1 MFNSKEYRLK
11 FTDRAKKIVEQMSLE
26 EKVYLMSG
34 RISLEDVGDVFNNPG
49 PDNHYNIFPYPAGG
63 NERLGVP
70 ELKFCDGPRGVVC
83 YRATCFPVTMAR
95 GATFDTELEEE
106 VGEAIAR
113 EIRAFGGNYFGGVC
127 VNLPYNPGWGRS
139 QEVYGEDTYHLG
151 AMGSALVKGVQ
162 KHNVVACV
170 KHYAFNSME
179 EGRFRVSVDASRK
192 TEREIYLRHFKDCI
206 DAGAASVMSAYNK
219 HKGTHL
225 GENEY
230 LLRDVLKDEWDFDGF
245 VVSDFIW
252 GTKSTVDAAN
262 NGLDVEMCNTNYYGD
277 KLVEAV
283 KENKVKESVI
293 DEAALRIVRT
303 LLAAAEAEDPE
314 TYERSV
320 ISCDKHI
327 ALAKK
332 AAAKAM
338 TLVKNENDVLPL
350 SKKLDNILVLG
361 KLANVENIGD
371 HGSSRVFP
379 YYTVTPLQGIV
390 DVAKDSKVTYYS
402 GEDIEKAADL
412 AKKADAVIMV
422 VGYDNDDEGEF
433 LTNEDSIIFEKCIGG
448 DRRDLGIH
456 QNEVDLVNAVGKV
469 NKNNAV
475 VLIGGNMILVD
486 NFEANA
492 SSILMAYYPGMEGG
506 SVIAETLFGD
516 NNPGGKLP
524 FVLVKD
530 AKDLPEVDWDAEE
543 IVYDYYHGYARLE
556 KNKVA
561 PYAPYGFGLS
571 YTTFDIK
578 GASCKVDNNVITA
591 QVEVTN
597 TGKVAGDEVIQ
608 LYVGKEDSSVD
619 RPVRAL
625 KGFMRVTLQPGETK
639 TVTVTTPVSK
649 LEYYCEND
657 NVWKLESGKYQA
669 YIGNCLSDEH
679 LTKVEFEVK

>member
-1 MFNSKEYRLK
+1 MFNSKAYRLK
-11 FTDRAKKIVEQMSLE
+11 FTEKAKEIVSQMTLE

-34 RISLEDVGDVFNNPG
+34 RISLEDLGEVFNNTSA
-49 PDNHYNIFPYPAGG
+49 DNHYNLFPYPAGG

-113 EIRAFGGNYFGGVC
+113 EIRAFGGNYYGGVC

-162 KHNVVACV
+162 KHNVIACV

-179 EGRFRVSVDASRK
+179 NARFKVSVKASKR

-206 DAGAASVMSAYNK
+206 DAGAASVMSAYNRYQ
-219 HKGTHL
+219 GTYC
-225 GENEY
+225 GENKY

-245 VVSDFIW
+245 VVSDFVW
-252 GTKSTVDAAN
+252 GTRSTVDAAN
-262 NGLDVEMCNTNYYGD
+262 NGLDVEMCNTFYYGD
-277 KLVEAV
+277 KLVQAV
-283 KENKVKESVI
+283 KENKVSESVI
-293 DEAALRIVRT
+293 DEAVVRIVRT
-303 LLAAAEAEDPE
+303 LLAAAESDDPE
-314 TYERSV
+314 KYDRSV
-320 ISCDKHI
+320 VGCVAHI
-327 ALAKK
+327 DLAKK
-332 AAAKAM
+332 VASKAM
-338 TLVKNENDVLPL
+338 TLIKNENNLLPL
-350 SKKLDNILVLG
+350 SKELDNILVLG

-390 DVAKDSKVTYYS
+390 DIAKDSKITYYS
-402 GEDIEKAADL
+402 GEDIDKAVEL
-412 AKKADAVIMV
+412 AKNADAVIIV
-422 VGYDNDDEGEF
+422 AGYNHDDEGEF
-433 LTNEDSIIFEKCIGG
+433 VTNTETDVFDRTIGG
-448 DRRDLGIH
+448 DRKNLGLH
-456 QNEVDLVNAVGKV
+456 QNEVDLINAVGTV

-475 VLIGGNMILVD
+475 VLIGGNMILVN

-492 SSILMAYYPGMEGG
+492 SAILMAYYPGMEGG

-524 FVLVKD
+524 FVLVND
-530 AKDLPEVDWDAEE
+530 AKDLPAVDWDAEE

-556 KNKVA
+556 KNNVT

-578 GASCKVDNNVITA
+578 DATCKVDEDVIIA
-591 QVEVTN
+591 QVQVTN
-597 TGKVAGDEVIQ
+597 TGNVAGDEVIQ
-608 LYVGKEDSSVD
+608 LYVGKEDSAID
-619 RPVRAL
+619 RPKRNL
-625 KGFMRVTLQPGETK
+625 KGFKRVTLMPGETK
-639 TVTVTTPVSK
+639 TVTITTPLSK
-649 LEYYCEND
+649 LEYYCEKD
-657 NVWKLESGKYQA
+657 NVWKLEKGNYQA

-679 LTKVEFEVK
+679 LMKLDFEVR

>member
-1 MFNSKEYRLK
+1 
-11 FTDRAKKIVEQMSLE
+11 
-26 EKVYLMSG
+26 
-34 RISLEDVGDVFNNPG
+34 
-49 PDNHYNIFPYPAGG
+49 
-63 NERLGVP
+63 
-70 ELKFCDGPRGVVC
+70 
-83 YRATCFPVTMAR
+83 
-95 GATFDTELEEE
+95 
-106 VGEAIAR
+106 
-113 EIRAFGGNYFGGVC
+113 
-127 VNLPYNPGWGRS
+127 
-139 QEVYGEDTYHLG
+139 
-151 AMGSALVKGVQ
+151 
-162 KHNVVACV
+162 
-170 KHYAFNSME
+170 ME
-179 EGRFRVSVDASRK
+179 EGRFKVSVDASRK

-283 KENKVKESVI
+283 KDKQVKESVV

-402 GEDIEKAADL
+402 GEDLEKAADL

-433 LTNEDSIIFEKCIGG
+433 LTNEDSDIFERRIGG

-530 AKDLPEVDWDAEE
+530 ANDLPEVDWDAEE

-556 KNKVA
+556 KNKVT

-571 YTTFDIK
+571 YASFDIK
-578 GASCKVDNNVITA
+578 GASCKVDNNIITA

-597 TGKVAGDEVIQ
+597 AGKVAGDEVIQ

-625 KGFMRVTLQPGETK
+625 KGFKRVTLNPGETK

-649 LEYYCEND
+649 LEYYQDND
-657 NVWKLESGKYQA
+657 NVWKLEKGKYQA
-669 YIGNCLSDEH
+669 YVGNALSDEN

>member
-11 FTDRAKKIVEQMSLE
+11 FTEKAKKIVEQMSLE

-34 RISLEDVGDVFNNPG
+34 RISLEDVGDVFNHPSA
-49 PDNHYNIFPYPAGG
+49 DNHYNVFPYPAGG

-113 EIRAFGGNYFGGVC
+113 EIRAFGGNYYGGVC
-127 VNLPYNPGWGRS
+127 INLPYNPGWGRS

-179 EGRFRVSVDASRK
+179 EGRFKVSVDTSKR
-192 TEREIYLRHFKDCI
+192 TEREVYLRHFKDCI
-206 DAGAASVMSAYNK
+206 EAGAASVMSAYNRY
-219 HKGTHL
+219 KGTYL
-225 GENEY
+225 GEHKY
-230 LLRDVLKDEWDFDGF
+230 MLRDVLKGEWDFDGF

-262 NGLDVEMCNTNYYGD
+262 NGLDVEMCNTFYYGD
-277 KLVEAV
+277 KLVQAV
-283 KENKVKESVI
+283 KENKVDESVI

-303 LLAAAEAEDPE
+303 LIAAAEAEDPE
-314 TYERSV
+314 TYEHSV
-320 ISCDKHI
+320 ISCGAHI

-338 TLVKNENDVLPL
+338 TLIKNENQVLPL

-390 DVAKDSKVTYYS
+390 DIAKDSKVTYYS
-402 GEDIEKAADL
+402 GEDINKAAEM
-412 AKKADAVIMV
+412 AKNADAVIMV

-433 LTNEDSIIFEKCIGG
+433 LTNEDSSVFERRIGG
-448 DRRDLGIH
+448 DRRNLGLH
-456 QNEVDLVNAVGKV
+456 QNEVDLINAVGKV

-506 SVIAETLFGD
+506 TVIAETLFGD

-530 AKDLPEVDWDAEE
+530 AKDLPEVDWDADEV
-543 IVYDYYHGYARLE
+543 VYDYYHGYARLE
-556 KNKVA
+556 KNNVA

-578 GASCKVDNNVITA
+578 DAGCKVENDMITA
-591 QVEVTN
+591 QVQVTN
-597 TGKVAGDEVIQ
+597 TGDMAGDEVIQ
-608 LYVGKEDSSVD
+608 LYVGKEDSAVD
-619 RPVRAL
+619 RPVREL
-625 KGFMRVTLQPGETK
+625 KGFTRVSLQPGETK

-649 LEYYCEND
+649 LEYYCDND
-657 NVWKLESGKYQA
+657 NMWKLEKGKYQA
-669 YIGNCLSDEH
+669 YIGNALSDEH
-679 LTKVEFEVK
+679 LTKIEFEV

>member
-11 FTDRAKKIVEQMSLE
+11 FTDKAKKIIEQMSLE

-34 RISLEDVGDVFNNPG
+34 KVSVEELGDVFNHPSV
-49 PDNHYNIFPYPAGG
+49 DNHYNVFPYPAGG

-113 EIRAFGGNYFGGVC
+113 EIRAFDGNYFGGVC
-127 VNLPYNPGWGRS
+127 INLPYNPGWGRS

-162 KHNVVACV
+162 KHNVVACI

-179 EGRFRVSVDASRK
+179 EGRFKVSVDASKR

-206 DAGAASVMSAYNK
+206 DTGAASVMSAYNRY
-219 HKGTHL
+219 KGTYL
-225 GENEY
+225 GEHKY
-230 LLRDVLKDEWDFDGF
+230 MLRDVLKDEWDFDGF

-262 NGLDVEMCNTNYYGD
+262 NGLDVEMCNTNFYGD

-283 KENKVKESVI
+283 KKNEVNESVI

-314 TYERSV
+314 SYDRSI
-320 ISCDKHI
+320 ISCVKHI
-327 ALAKK
+327 ELAKK

-338 TLVKNENDVLPL
+338 TLIKNENQVLPL
-350 SKKLDNILVLG
+350 GKDLNNILVLG

-390 DVAKDSKVTYYS
+390 DVAKGSNVTYYS
-402 GEDIEKAADL
+402 GEDIQKAADL
-412 AKKADAVIMV
+412 AKSADAVIMV
-422 VGYDNDDEGEF
+422 VGNDNDDEGEF
-433 LTNEDSIIFEKCIGG
+433 LTNEESAVFEKAIGG
-448 DRRDLGIH
+448 DRRNLGIH

-475 VLIGGNMILVD
+475 VLIGGNMILVN
-486 NFEANA
+486 NFEENA

-530 AKDLPEVDWDAEE
+530 AKDLPEVDWDAKD
-543 IVYDYYHGYARLE
+543 IQYDYYHGYARLE
-556 KNKVA
+556 KNNVE

-578 GASCKVDNNVITA
+578 DAACKVDKDIITA
-591 QVEVTN
+591 QVQVTN
-597 TGKVAGDEVIQ
+597 TGNMAGDEVVQ
-608 LYVGKEDSSVD
+608 LYIGKEDSSVD
-619 RPVRAL
+619 RPVRRL
-625 KGFMRVTLQPGETK
+625 KGFARVALQAGESK

-649 LEYYCEND
+649 LEYFCEND

-669 YIGNCLSDEH
+669 YIGNCLSDKN
-679 LTKVEFEVK
+679 LTKIEFEV

>member
-1 MFNSKEYRLK
+1 MFNSKEFRLK

-113 EIRAFGGNYFGGVC
+113 EIRAFDGNYFGGVC

-206 DAGAASVMSAYNK
+206 DAGAASVMSAYNR
-219 HKGTHL
+219 HKGTYL

-402 GEDIEKAADL
+402 GEDLEKAADL

-433 LTNEDSIIFEKCIGG
+433 LTNEDSDIFERRIGG
-448 DRRDLGIH
+448 DRRNLGIH

-530 AKDLPEVDWDAEE
+530 AKNLPEVDWDAEE

-571 YTTFDIK
+571 YTSFDIK

-608 LYVGKEDSSVD
+608 LYVGKEDSSVE

-625 KGFMRVTLQPGETK
+625 KGFKRVTLNPGETK

-649 LEYYCEND
+649 LEYYQDND
-657 NVWKLESGKYQA
+657 NMWKLESGKYQA

-679 LTKVEFEVK
+679 LTKVEFDV

>member
-11 FTDRAKKIVEQMSLE
+11 FTDKAKKIVEQMSLE

-34 RISLEDVGDVFNNPG
+34 RISLENVGDVFNNPG

-113 EIRAFGGNYFGGVC
+113 EIRAFDGNYFGGVC

-179 EGRFRVSVDASRK
+179 EGRFKVSVDASRK

-262 NGLDVEMCNTNYYGD
+262 NGLDVEMCNTNYFGD

-283 KENKVKESVI
+283 KDKQVKESVV

-402 GEDIEKAADL
+402 GEDLEKAADL

-433 LTNEDSIIFEKCIGG
+433 LTNEDSDIFERRIGG

-571 YTTFDIK
+571 YTSFDIK

-608 LYVGKEDSSVD
+608 LYVGKEDSSVE

-625 KGFMRVTLQPGETK
+625 KGFKRVTLNPGETK

-649 LEYYCEND
+649 LEYYQDND
-657 NVWKLESGKYQA
+657 NMWKLESGKYQA

-679 LTKVEFEVK
+679 LTKVEFDV

>member
-11 FTDRAKKIVEQMSLE
+11 FTDKAKKIVEQMSLE

-34 RISLEDVGDVFNNPG
+34 RISLENVGDVFNNPG

-113 EIRAFGGNYFGGVC
+113 EIRAFDGNYFGGVC

-179 EGRFRVSVDASRK
+179 EGRFKVSVDASRK

-262 NGLDVEMCNTNYYGD
+262 NGLDVEMCNTNYFGD

-283 KENKVKESVI
+283 KDKQVKESVV

-402 GEDIEKAADL
+402 GEDLEKAADL

-433 LTNEDSIIFEKCIGG
+433 LTNEDSDIFERRIGG
-448 DRRDLGIH
+448 DRRNLGIH

-530 AKDLPEVDWDAEE
+530 ANDLPEVDWDAEE

-571 YTTFDIK
+571 YTSFDIK
-578 GASCKVDNNVITA
+578 GASCKVDNNIITA

-608 LYVGKEDSSVD
+608 LYVGKEDSSVE

-625 KGFMRVTLQPGETK
+625 KGFKRVTLNPGETK

-649 LEYYCEND
+649 LEYYQDND
-657 NVWKLESGKYQA
+657 NMWKLESGKYQA

-679 LTKVEFEVK
+679 LTKVEFDV